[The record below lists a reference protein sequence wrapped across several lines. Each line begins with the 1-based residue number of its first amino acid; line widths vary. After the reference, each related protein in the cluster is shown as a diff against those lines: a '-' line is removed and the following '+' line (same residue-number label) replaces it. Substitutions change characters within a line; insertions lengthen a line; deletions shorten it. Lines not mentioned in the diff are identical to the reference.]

1 MKTSR
6 LQSALGLLLRPSA
19 AATTQRPL
27 QIRCAHRESN
37 KVPTIPSPIPFVP
50 DVKTFLT
57 LIGRGFSQH
66 TSKFPTWEALFSL
79 TSDQLKEIGIEP
91 ARSRRYLIQ
100 WRNKYRLGYLGTGW
114 DFKHVADGQAKLA
127 VEETPTGLLEVK
139 RRIVNI
145 PMDKTIEQV
154 SEEEKIK
161 VEGYKWKNTIAGP
174 YAKPLKG
181 GKEALVAVVD
191 GMWEEERG
199 RKIDGG
205 ERRRAEVRFKKRVA
219 ERRAAREA
227 GGY

>member
-6 LQSALGLLLRPSA
+6 LSSAFSLLLRPS
-19 AATTQRPL
+19 ATTQRPL
-27 QIRCAHRESN
+27 QIRCAHQEAS
-37 KVPTIPSPIPFVP
+37 KIPIIPSPIPFVP

-66 TSKFPTWEALFSL
+66 TSKFPSWEALFSL

-91 ARSRRYLIQ
+91 ARSRRYLVQ
-100 WRNKYRLGYLGTGW
+100 WRNKYRQGYLGTGW
-114 DFKHVADGQAKLA
+114 DFKYVQDGKAKLA
-127 VEETPTGLLEVK
+127 VEETRMGLLEVK

-145 PMDKTIEQV
+145 PMEKTLQDVAEQ
-154 SEEEKIK
+154 ERIR
-161 VEGYKWKNTIAGP
+161 VEGYKWKDTIAGP
-174 YAKPLKG
+174 YAKALKG
-181 GKEALVAVVD
+181 GKEAIVTIED

-205 ERRRAEVRFKKRVA
+205 ERRRAEVRFKKRIA

-227 GGY
+227 AGHR